1 LASLESTISGEK
13 LTKTEKPPKA
23 AMEMVCMPKE
33 ERWFGVIDL
42 KSHNEALMMKNLH
55 KFFNRVSIIWKKL
68 YPNGRLLNHVKNGS
82 FWLRDILKF
91 LDIFKGFTVV
101 QIVDRKRCLLWDDL
115 CHSQV
120 LRLELLELHSFAKKF
135 ISVKMVV
142 SRNSALQLFHLPISK
157 SDFAQF

>member
-1 LASLESTISGEK
+1 
-13 LTKTEKPPKA
+13 
-23 AMEMVCMPKE
+23 M
-33 ERWFGVIDL
+33 
-42 KSHNEALMMKNLH
+42 
-55 KFFNRVSIIWKKL
+55 
-68 YPNGRLLNHVKNGS
+68 KNGS

-101 QIVDRKRCLLWDDL
+101 QIVGRKWCLLWDDL

-120 LRLELLELHSFAKKF
+120 LTLELIELHSFAKKF

-157 SDFAQF
+157 SDFAQFSLLSLKCENLHLDEGPDISTYTWNSNSFSSAKA